1 MSKLNV
7 DFNEVVVVKDN
18 LEASLAS
25 ERQTGQEAGQ
35 VALNEKRKLVEE
47 LELLRQNLE
56 NTEQILAE
64 RTNNRD
70 EYMAKLAILE
80 EQLNEAQEKIA
91 TAGSLLSEAEAK
103 ESDVGRRARAVSEQL
118 EQERRGREELA
129 AGYEQTQA
137 LMNQNLGQ
145 LKAEN
150 EGLNGQISVLQ
161 AELGKMGQDLVILQ
175 QQDTFRSR

>member
-1 MSKLNV
+1 
-7 DFNEVVVVKDN
+7 VVVKDN

-91 TAGSLLSEAEAK
+91 ATGSLLSEAEAK
-103 ESDVGRRARAVSEQL
+103 ECDVSRTARAVSEQL
-118 EQERRGREELA
+118 EQERRGKEELV
-129 AGYEQTQA
+129 AGYEQTRA
-137 LMNQNLGQ
+137 LMDQNLGQ

-161 AELGKMGQDLVILQ
+161 AELSKMGQDLVVLQ